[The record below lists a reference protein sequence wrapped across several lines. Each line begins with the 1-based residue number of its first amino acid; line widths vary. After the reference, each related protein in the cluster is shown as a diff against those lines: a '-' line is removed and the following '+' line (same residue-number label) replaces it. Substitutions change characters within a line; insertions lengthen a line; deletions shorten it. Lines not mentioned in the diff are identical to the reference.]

1 MSIEITTSTFEKP
14 ANKLSKNEIEKIL
27 EEHRK
32 WLADRKEGSCA
43 DFSGRNISGYDFH
56 GQDLSFAV
64 FNGCC
69 ADKAN
74 FKGTVLKKAQMI
86 GAAFISAD
94 FSGANLEGADM
105 MKAKIIHS
113 NYEDAKLSSADMYS
127 ATLWNNSMENADLTG
142 ANLLCAR
149 LGDTVFDEAILSEAN
164 LCFADLD
171 YVSFR
176 EAICKNAF
184 FIKVT
189 NSYYADFTDAD
200 LTGADFTGGTV
211 IMDVLEDGIG
221 GYIPASC
228 PDEGAF
234 VAYTVGADGE
244 IVKILIPEN
253 AKRRPVTDRF
263 SETDKAVVLAIYG
276 RDGSEQD
283 EATAD
288 WNEGI
293 ILHKGEE
300 FTDEEGIL
308 LYPTLI
314 EAERHLKS
322 RK

>member
-1 MSIEITTSTFEKP
+1 MSIDITTSTFEKP
-14 ANKLSKNEIEKIL
+14 ANKLSKSEIGKII
-27 EEHRK
+27 EEHKK
-32 WLADRKEGSCA
+32 WLSDRKKGNCA
-43 DFSGRNISGYDFH
+43 DFSGKNFGDYDFH

-64 FNGCC
+64 FNGCYGE
-69 ADKAN
+69 KAN
-74 FKGTVLKKAQMI
+74 FKGAVLKKAKMS

-94 FSGANLEGADM
+94 FSGANLEGAEM
-105 MKAKIIHS
+105 MKANITHS
-113 NYEDAKLSSADMYS
+113 NFEDAKLSSADMYA
-127 ATLWNNSMENADLTG
+127 ATLWNNNMKNADLTWV
-142 ANLLCAR
+142 NLLCAR
-149 LGDTVFDEAILSEAN
+149 LGDTVFDGAILNGAN

-171 YVSFR
+171 YVSFQ

-211 IMDVLEDGIG
+211 IMDVLEYGIG

-263 SETDKAVVLAIYG
+263 SETDKAVVLAVYG

-283 EATAD
+283 EAIAD

-308 LYPTLI
+308 FYPTCK
-314 EAERHLKS
+314 EAERHAKS